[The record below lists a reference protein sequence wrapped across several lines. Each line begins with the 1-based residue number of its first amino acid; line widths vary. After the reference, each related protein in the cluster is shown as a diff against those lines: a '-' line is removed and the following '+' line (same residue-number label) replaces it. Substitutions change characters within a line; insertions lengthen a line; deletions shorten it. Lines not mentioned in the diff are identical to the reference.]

1 MSELCNYRAYVSLY
15 CSLTNK
21 KLKCYMLC
29 TICPSVRA
37 AQWRVQIPEIL
48 KAGQT
53 AEAHT
58 ELCAFLRER
67 RLIEKTGPPPWIH
80 SGQNVMGRLISLLH
94 IFAWLQIRE
103 TAAISVSRVKTLV
116 RSGFV
121 ECAHLVS
128 WLCRKVYLLFLN
140 FLTLLYPPLQA

>member
-67 RLIEKTGPPPWIH
+67 RLIEKTGPPPPLNPQWPECYGTSHH
-80 SGQNVMGRLISLLH
+80 SPSYVRGCKFAKRLQSVCPELKRL
-94 IFAWLQIRE
+94 FAPD
-103 TAAISVSRVKTLV
+103 S
-116 RSGFV
+116 
-121 ECAHLVS
+121 
-128 WLCRKVYLLFLN
+128 
-140 FLTLLYPPLQA
+140 